1 MSNSK
6 FPFFY
11 LILIFGSL
19 MFFTSCV
26 EEEEITENSEE
37 EFLSLGE
44 FPGVDPALWSHFSNF
59 EAEAA
64 ARGLDIDLY
73 LANIT
78 GEISE
83 IDEEHVAGQCT
94 YSSAAPNA
102 VTIDKTFWDQSNVLY
117 REFVVF
123 HELGHCF
130 LGRGHEEGI
139 NVDGSC
145 SSIMRSGVE
154 DCRDNYWT
162 TTRKVYLD
170 ELFGAMVQ

>member
-6 FPFFY
+6 FSFFY

-94 YSSAAPNA
+94 YSSAAPNGICRFSRIRSLLFR
-102 VTIDKTFWDQSNVLY
+102 TWTRGRDQC
-117 REFVVF
+117 
-123 HELGHCF
+123 GWF
-130 LGRGHEEGI
+130 LFQYYEKWGRGLSRQLLDNDPKGLSGRI
-139 NVDGSC
+139 IWCDGA
-145 SSIMRSGVE
+145 IRVL
-154 DCRDNYWT
+154 T
-162 TTRKVYLD
+162 
-170 ELFGAMVQ
+170 